1 MIEITEIRTEGN
13 TSVVELYCNP
23 NGLKTLKTFVNY
35 LKIKKEYETVSTDLK
50 NILGGY
56 DDI

>member
-23 NGLKTLKTFVNY
+23 DGLKTLKTFVNY

-50 NILGGY
+50 NILGGH